1 MNKNQPP
8 QDVILTDYFYD
19 DEADQFSFF
28 RIPRLLITSQRF
40 KGLSIEAK
48 LLYGLMLDRMGLSR
62 KNDWQDKNGRI
73 YIFYRIEP
81 PKEKKQKEKEPS
93 SICED
98 LNCAHVKAINLLKEL
113 EAVNLIERKRQGQGK
128 PTIFYVKKFT
138 IGKVDP
144 NLEDISDN
152 EEVLTSQNRNSR
164 NIKSI
169 SQEVSDADFLKYQND
184 TSRSIKNRPLEV
196 SKPECSYTKNSYTEF
211 SHTESVNPSI
221 QPSTENLARARAEGD
236 GRMDGRA
243 ERERIKKQIEYELL
257 PYRDLT
263 PWQLRQA
270 DELLELMVEIALT
283 QSPSIQ
289 IGQGSYPADYVKER
303 FAKIRVEHIEQ
314 VLIGLRENEGR
325 VVNVRAYM
333 LASLFNATASL
344 ESAYGLSAAYG

>member
-8 QDVILTDYFYD
+8 QDAMLEYFYG
-19 DEADQFSFF
+19 DEAEQFSYF
-28 RIPRLLITSQRF
+28 RIPRLLITSPRF
-40 KGLSIEAK
+40 KSLSIEAK
-48 LLYGLMLDRMGLSR
+48 LLYGLMLDRMGLSS
-62 KNDWQDKNGRI
+62 KNGWHEDDGRVFI
-73 YIFYRIEP
+73 HYTLEEICDDLSCGHNKAVKLVAELDGSDGIGLIDR
-81 PKEKKQKEKEPS
+81 KK
-93 SICED
+93 
-98 LNCAHVKAINLLKEL
+98 
-113 EAVNLIERKRQGQGK
+113 QGQGK
-128 PTIFYVKKFT
+128 PTKIYVKRFT
-138 IGKVDP
+138 
-144 NLEDISDN
+144 
-152 EEVLTSQNRNSR
+152 TSQTSENQKSRLPENGNQDFPKSEVKTSR
-164 NIKSI
+164 NRKSRLPENG
-169 SQEVSDADFLKYQND
+169 SQDFPK
-184 TSRSIKNRPLEV
+184 S
-196 SKPECSYTKNSYTEF
+196 ECSYNNINYPDF
-211 SHTESVNPSI
+211 IYPESVNPSI
-221 QPSTENLARARAEGD
+221 QPSTDLARARAEGD

-270 DELLELMVEIALT
+270 DELLELMVEVALT

-344 ESAYGLSAAYG
+344 ESAYGLSSAYG